1 MRYEVQ
7 FLMNGDLLIDEIECS
22 FKDIRDEFTNLN
34 AMAYE
39 ILKEK
44 YQTDDIEI
52 LCAEAA
58 I

>member
-1 MRYEVQ
+1 MRYEVE

-22 FKDIRDEFTNLN
+22 FKDTQDEFMNLEN
-34 AMAYE
+34 KAYE

-52 LCAEAA
+52 LRAEDAV
-58 I
+58 

>member
-1 MRYEVQ
+1 MRYEVE
-7 FLMNGDLLIDEIECS
+7 FLMNGDFLIDEIECS
-22 FKDIRDEFTNLN
+22 FKDIRDEFSNLN

>member
-1 MRYEVQ
+1 MRYEVE

-22 FKDIRDEFTNLN
+22 FKDVRDEFTNLN
-34 AMAYE
+34 ARAYE

-52 LCAEAA
+52 LRAEEA

>member
-1 MRYEVQ
+1 MRYEVE
-7 FLMNGDLLIDEIECS
+7 FLMNGDLLVDEIECS
-22 FKDIRDEFTNLN
+22 FKDVRDEFTNLN

-52 LCAEAA
+52 LRAEEA

>member
-1 MRYEVQ
+1 MRYEVE
-7 FLMNGDLLIDEIECS
+7 FLMNGDFLIDEIECS
-22 FKDIRDEFTNLN
+22 VKDAQDEFINLDN
-34 AMAYE
+34 KAYE

-52 LCAEAA
+52 LCAEEA

>member
-1 MRYEVQ
+1 MRYEVE
-7 FLMNGDLLIDEIECS
+7 FLMNGDFLIDEIECS
-22 FKDIRDEFTNLN
+22 FKDVRDEIMNLN
-34 AMAYE
+34 AKAYE

-44 YQTDDIEI
+44 YQTNDIEI

>member
-7 FLMNGDLLIDEIECS
+7 FLMNGDFLTDEIECS
-22 FKDIRDEFTNLN
+22 FKDVRDEIMNLN
-34 AMAYE
+34 GKAYE

-44 YQTDDIEI
+44 YQTNDIEI

>member
-1 MRYEVQ
+1 MRYEIE

-22 FKDIRDEFTNLN
+22 FKDVRDEFTNLETK
-34 AMAYE
+34 AYE

-44 YQTDDIEI
+44 YQTDEIEI
-52 LCAEAA
+52 LRAEEA